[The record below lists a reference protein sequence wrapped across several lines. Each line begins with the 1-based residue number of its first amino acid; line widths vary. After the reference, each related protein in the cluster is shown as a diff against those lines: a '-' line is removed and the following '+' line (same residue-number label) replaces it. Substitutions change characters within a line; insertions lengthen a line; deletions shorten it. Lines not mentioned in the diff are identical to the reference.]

1 MITNIYLPGCRRI
14 GIQGGR
20 LRRPRRRAVVGSI
33 WAGGIGIGACQEL
46 DPIAGRGPAV
56 FGIPC
61 SRRSDSVTW
70 REVTPDVDATYP
82 EVRRRWRVDGLRR
95 MAGVTSVVS
104 TWPAMGCVPVSR
116 SNGRRS
122 SINRHT
128 PCHPPP
134 SPPPPRVGGDPCNT
148 RQRTCVSTGR
158 TYECVGGGRRVG

>member
-46 DPIAGRGPAV
+46 EPIAGRGPAV
-56 FGIPC
+56 FNIPC

-70 REVTPDVDATYP
+70 RGHAGRRCTHPRVEASLAVDP
-82 EVRRRWRVDGLRR
+82 SCPSGQPW
-95 MAGVTSVVS
+95 
-104 TWPAMGCVPVSR
+104 VSR
-116 SNGRRS
+116 SSGRRS
-122 SINRHT
+122 STDRHT
-128 PCHPPP
+128 PRHPPP
-134 SPPPPRVGGDPCNT
+134 LPPPPPRVGGDPCNT

-158 TYECVGGGRRVG
+158 TYECVDGGRKVG

>member
-46 DPIAGRGPAV
+46 DPIADRGPAV

-61 SRRSDSVTW
+61 SRRSDSVPW
-70 REVTPDVDATYP
+70 REGRAGRRCTCP
-82 EVRRRWRVDGLRR
+82 ESRSAVGGRWV
-95 MAGVTSVVS
+95 AGVTSAVS
-104 TWPAMGCVPVSR
+104 TWPAMGCMPVSR
-116 SNGRRS
+116 SSGRRTS
-122 SINRHT
+122 TDRHT
-128 PCHPPP
+128 PVAIHHRRHHHRE
-134 SPPPPRVGGDPCNT
+134 SAEYPCNT

-158 TYECVGGGRRVG
+158 TYECVGGGRKVG

>member
-33 WAGGIGIGACQEL
+33 WASGISIGACQEL
-46 DPIAGRGPAV
+46 DPIAGHGPAV

-61 SRRSDSVTW
+61 SRRSDSVMW
-70 REVTPDVDATYP
+70 RDVVVDAYP
-82 EVRRRWRVDGLRR
+82 DPRRRWRVDGV
-95 MAGVTSVVS
+95 AGITSAVS
-104 TWPAMGCVPVSR
+104 TWPAMGCMPVSR
-116 SNGRRS
+116 SSSRRS
-122 SINRHT
+122 STDRHT

>member
-82 EVRRRWRVDGLRR
+82 EVEAPLAGRWGLLP
-95 MAGVTSVVS
+95 GS
-104 TWPAMGCVPVSR
+104 
-116 SNGRRS
+116 
-122 SINRHT
+122 
-128 PCHPPP
+128 HP
-134 SPPPPRVGGDPCNT
+134 SCPRGQPWDACRYP
-148 RQRTCVSTGR
+148 GR
-158 TYECVGGGRRVG
+158 TAADRQSIATHRAIHHRHHHHRESAETRVTRGRGRV